1 MHGRHKLFMY
11 NKPCRNVV
19 NMEELYSWVR
29 NITYYLI
36 LITVV
41 TNLLPNKKYEKY
53 IKLFAGMVLILL
65 VLKPLTGSLR
75 LEDKITYYFESISF
89 QNEADD
95 LKKEILGMED
105 FRLGQMIAQYESAV
119 AQDIGQM
126 AKDAGFYPKE
136 TRVSIE
142 RSQESQ
148 SFGSVTQIA
157 MTVSTVPGEEN
168 LEPAWDGITL
178 EGVTP
183 VEPVEIGGQVKE
195 SLPEADDGNRQ
206 EDQAALNNLR
216 RKIEGYYG
224 LEAAYVEIQLED
236 R

>member
-1 MHGRHKLFMY
+1 MDQ
-11 NKPCRNVV
+11 
-19 NMEELYSWVR
+19 LYGWVR

-36 LITVV
+36 LITVI

-89 QNEADD
+89 QNEAED

-105 FRLGQMIAQYESAV
+105 YRLSQIISQYESAV
-119 AQDIGQM
+119 AQDLEQM
-126 AKDAGFYPKE
+126 TRDAGFHPKD

-142 RSQESQ
+142 RNQESP
-148 SFGSVTQIA
+148 SFGSVTGII
-157 MTVSTVPGEEN
+157 MTISTAPAA
-168 LEPAWDGITL
+168 LEDGVEKNTMDGIAL
-178 EGVTP
+178 EKVEPVT
-183 VEPVEIGGQVKE
+183 PVEIGGETQ
-195 SLPEADDGNRQ
+195 EALQ
-206 EDQAALNNLR
+206 ETDYEKKQMDQSALNTLK

-236 R
+236 W

>member
-1 MHGRHKLFMY
+1 MDQ
-11 NKPCRNVV
+11 
-19 NMEELYSWVR
+19 LYGWVR

-36 LITVV
+36 LITVI

-89 QNEADD
+89 QNEAED

-105 FRLGQMIAQYESAV
+105 FRLSQIISQYESAV
-119 AQDIGQM
+119 AQDLEQM
-126 AKDAGFYPKE
+126 TRDAGFYPKD

-142 RSQESQ
+142 RNQESP
-148 SFGSVTQIA
+148 SFGSVTGIIMTIA
-157 MTVSTVPGEEN
+157 AAPAV
-168 LEPAWDGITL
+168 LEDGIQKNTMDGIAL
-178 EGVTP
+178 GKVEPVT
-183 VEPVEIGGQVKE
+183 PVEIGGETQ
-195 SLPEADDGNRQ
+195 EALQ
-206 EDQAALNNLR
+206 ETDYEKKQMDQSALNTLK

-236 R
+236 W